1 MLANIKLIP
10 IILFASFLSLQGC
23 GGGGGSD
30 TPNPSNPPIGNT
42 DGGTTDGGTTDG
54 GTTDGSSDGGSS
66 DGSTD
71 GGVAADRSPAEI
83 LGNPQFQAIS

>member
-1 MLANIKLIP
+1 MLANIKLLP

-42 DGGTTDGGTTDG
+42 DGGNYR
-54 GTTDGSSDGGSS
+54 SVELPMVELPMVELPM
-66 DGSTD
+66 
-71 GGVAADRSPAEI
+71 VARWYSMVAQMVVPAMVQ
-83 LGNPQFQAIS
+83 PTVV